1 MENNARCEDCTGY
14 MLECNER
21 QCFRHSV
28 KEIFCDEARSD
39 SGDCGPSG
47 RYWEKRASDEKNA
60 PAKKE
65 RR

>member
-1 MENNARCEDCTGY
+1 MTPRGKGLSICDHPKAEYILTQD
-14 MLECNER
+14 ER
-21 QCFRHSV
+21 HNI
-28 KEIFCDEARSD
+28 K
-39 SGDCGPSG
+39 GCGPSG